1 MPTTLGS
8 ITSTG
13 NLTVFT
19 ETSEIDF
26 SVLIPQP
33 EIEYTTAGNYNFIVP
48 DGITSI
54 SAVLVGGGGGSAWSG
69 QTVIVSGA
77 GGGGGGG
84 GGLRYVTNLTVTPG
98 ETLTVVVGAGGT
110 GGNLSFNGAAG
121 GDSAISRSGNVLI
134 FAGGG
139 AGGGYAGIIGN
150 SAGVGGTGG
159 NGSIVTGNIGG
170 GNGGT
175 GGSQSLNTGGG
186 GGGAVEDDTTLNGR
200 AGGAGAV
207 RIIWGVNRYYPSTG
221 TGNVG
226 NTYYTATT
234 NSVKSDYF
242 LSNEFNEVGSLP
254 SNTVQRIKGN
264 VWYVNGEIVEI

>member
-1 MPTTLGS
+1 L
-8 ITSTG
+8 
-13 NLTVFT
+13 
-19 ETSEIDF
+19 
-26 SVLIPQP
+26 
-33 EIEYTTAGNYNFIVP
+33 
-48 DGITSI
+48 
-54 SAVLVGGGGGSAWSG
+54 
-69 QTVIVSGA
+69 
-77 GGGGGGG
+77 
-84 GGLRYVTNLTVTPG
+84 
-98 ETLTVVVGAGGT
+98 
-110 GGNLSFNGAAG
+110 
-121 GDSAISRSGNVLI
+121 
-134 FAGGG
+134 
-139 AGGGYAGIIGN
+139 
-150 SAGVGGTGG
+150 GVGG
-159 NGSIVTGNIGG
+159 
-170 GNGGT
+170 
-175 GGSQSLNTGGG
+175 LYGG